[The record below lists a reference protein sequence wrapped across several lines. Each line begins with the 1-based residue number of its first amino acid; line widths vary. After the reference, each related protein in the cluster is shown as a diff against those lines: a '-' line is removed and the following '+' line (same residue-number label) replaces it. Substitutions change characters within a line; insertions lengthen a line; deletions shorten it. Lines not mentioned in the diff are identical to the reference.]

1 MISLIILGVGD
12 HTETLRYII
21 ANHEF
26 TFPCQ
31 MKQCCSASQIHRK
44 HVK

>member
-12 HTETLRYII
+12 HTETLRYVT

-31 MKQCCSASQIHRK
+31 MKQ
-44 HVK
+44 